1 MVTFIMK
8 QLLDTCLFILD
19 FLLVDINFK
28 RVNIK
33 IYIVNFILKLN

>member
-1 MVTFIMK
+1 MK